1 MNLKKKWLES
11 GNKFKNIVYQPHN
24 SIYIYV
30 ISINTYIPNYQ
41 TDTSYKHLQF
51 AYYPF
56 YK

>member
-11 GNKFKNIVYQPHN
+11 GNKFKNNSLSATN

-30 ISINTYIPNYQ
+30 ISINTYTPNYQ
-41 TDTSYKHLQF
+41 TSTSYKHLQF
-51 AYYPF
+51 AYYSF

>member
-11 GNKFKNIVYQPHN
+11 GNKFKNN

-30 ISINTYIPNYQ
+30 ISINTYTPNYQ
-41 TDTSYKHLQF
+41 TSTSYKHLQF

>member
-11 GNKFKNIVYQPHN
+11 GNKFKNNSLSATN

-30 ISINTYIPNYQ
+30 ISINTYTPNYK
-41 TDTSYKHLQF
+41 TSTSYKHLQF